1 MSFMAGIIFDTSVY
15 VSAIREG
22 NASLLAARRTTPHRE
37 HTESPLW
44 LSAVVLEELYAGA
57 SQEKAK
63 RLCNRLEREFDL
75 LGRILVPQRSDWT
88 ACGQVLSL
96 IGSKHGYERIGRSRL
111 TNDALIA
118 VSHGILCTEH
128 RQRLYWDAFKIAG
141 FGLSCPPCQ
150 CILSV

>member
-1 MSFMAGIIFDTSVY
+1 MAGVIFDTSIY
-15 VSAIREG
+15 VSALREG
-22 NASLLAARRTTPHRE
+22 NASLFAARRTTPHGE
-37 HTESPLW
+37 HTKSPLW

-57 SQEKAK
+57 SEEKAK
-63 RLCNRLEREFDL
+63 RLCSRLEREFDL

-118 VSHGILCTEH
+118 VSAARLGFTVVTKNAADFQLISEFRTINW
-128 RQRLYWDAFKIAG
+128 RQ
-141 FGLSCPPCQ
+141 S
-150 CILSV
+150 